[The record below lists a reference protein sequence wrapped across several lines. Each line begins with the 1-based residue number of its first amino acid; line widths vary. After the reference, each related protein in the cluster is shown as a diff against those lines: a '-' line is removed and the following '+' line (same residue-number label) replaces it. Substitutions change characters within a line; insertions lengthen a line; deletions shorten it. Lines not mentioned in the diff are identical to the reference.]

1 MAFLIGILDKS
12 ALFSKDQMD
21 CHTITTVVACNLM
34 VLLFRRNLPM
44 PDTPLKNNSDQQT
57 ERHFQA
63 LMLVIQDWAAA
74 DTAWVNAGTFF
85 SAGPDACN
93 TGTVLMFANVG
104 SVRILMVITLPLRR
118 MAPRMVDE
126 VETTMEAT
134 IISNHR
140 RSMSIIFPTILDQ
153 DLAMAAVGILI
164 QMDADNTVINL
175 LVAILLVMIPT
186 MDMGGM
192 AAEMEDQTDLMDRVD
207 QTGQVDLA
215 GLVIQMDQADQ
226 GGQGGQIA
234 TELAPGADA
243 NVDADLV
250 FLMTAFLAIVGIM
263 EHPLPRAAVL
273 WHSKVT
279 LPTR

>member
-85 SAGPDACN
+85 SADPDACN
-93 TGTVLMFANVG
+93 TGTALMFANVG

-164 QMDADNTVINL
+164 QMDADNTVTNL
-175 LVAILLVMIPT
+175 LVVILLAMIPT

-192 AAEMEDQTDLMDRVD
+192 AAEMEDQTDLMDR
-207 QTGQVDLA
+207 VDLA

-250 FLMTAFLAIVGIM
+250 FLMTASLAIVGIM

>member
-12 ALFSKDQMD
+12 ALFNKDQMD

-44 PDTPLKNNSDQQT
+44 PGTPLKNNSDQQT

-85 SAGPDACN
+85 SADPDACN

-104 SVRILMVITLPLRR
+104 SVRILMVITLHLRR

-126 VETTMEAT
+126 VEATMEAT

-153 DLAMAAVGILI
+153 DLAMAEVGILI
-164 QMDADNTVINL
+164 QMDADNMVTNL

-186 MDMGGM
+186 M
-192 AAEMEDQTDLMDRVD
+192 EMEDQTDLMDRVD

-263 EHPLPRAAVL
+263 EHPLPRAAGL

>member
-12 ALFSKDQMD
+12 ALFNKDQMD
-21 CHTITTVVACNLM
+21 CHTITTMVACNLM
-34 VLLFRRNLPM
+34 VLLFRRNLQM
-44 PDTPLKNNSDQQT
+44 PDTLLKNNSDQRI

-85 SAGPDACN
+85 SADPDACN

-104 SVRILMVITLPLRR
+104 SVRILLVITLPLRR

-126 VETTMEAT
+126 VETTMEVT

-140 RSMSIIFPTILDQ
+140 RSMSIIFPTTLDQ
-153 DLAMAAVGILI
+153 DLAMAEVGILI
-164 QMDADNTVINL
+164 QMDADNMVINL
-175 LVAILLVMIPT
+175 LAEILPTIPT
-186 MDMGGM
+186 MVMEGM
-192 AAEMEDQTDLMDRVD
+192 VVEMVDQVDLM
-207 QTGQVDLA
+207 GQMDLMDLA
-215 GLVIQMDQADQ
+215 GLAIQMGRADQ
-226 GGQGGQIA
+226 GGQGGQTA

-250 FLMTAFLAIVGIM
+250 FPMTAFLAIVGIM

-273 WHSKVT
+273 WHNKVT

>member
-1 MAFLIGILDKS
+1 
-12 ALFSKDQMD
+12 
-21 CHTITTVVACNLM
+21 
-34 VLLFRRNLPM
+34 
-44 PDTPLKNNSDQQT
+44 
-57 ERHFQA
+57 
-63 LMLVIQDWAAA
+63 
-74 DTAWVNAGTFF
+74 
-85 SAGPDACN
+85 
-93 TGTVLMFANVG
+93 
-104 SVRILMVITLPLRR
+104 

-134 IISNHR
+134 IVSNHR
-140 RSMSIIFPTILDQ
+140 RSTSIIFPTTTLDQ
-153 DLAMAAVGILI
+153 DLAMAEVGILI
-164 QMDADNTVINL
+164 QMDADNMVINL

-192 AAEMEDQTDLMDRVD
+192 AAEMEDQTDPMDQVD

-263 EHPLPRAAVL
+263 EHQLSRAAVL

>member
-1 MAFLIGILDKS
+1 MAFLIGIRDKS
-12 ALFSKDQMD
+12 ALFNKDQMD
-21 CHTITTVVACNLM
+21 CHTITTMVACNLM

-44 PDTPLKNNSDQQT
+44 PDTLLKNNSDQQT

-63 LMLVIQDWAAA
+63 LMLVILDWAAA

-85 SAGPDACN
+85 NADPDACS
-93 TGTVLMFANVG
+93 TGIVLMFASVG

-118 MAPRMVDE
+118 MALRMVDE

-140 RSMSIIFPTILDQ
+140 RSMSIIFPTTLDQ
-153 DLAMAAVGILI
+153 DLAMAAVGTLI
-164 QMDADNTVINL
+164 QMDADNTVTNL
-175 LVAILLVMIPT
+175 LVVILLVTIPT
-186 MDMGGM
+186 MDMEGM
-192 AAEMEDQTDLMDRVD
+192 AVEVDRMDQTD
-207 QTGQVDLA
+207 QVDLA
-215 GLVIQMDQADQ
+215 GLAIQIGQADQ

-234 TELAPGADA
+234 TELVPGTDA

-263 EHPLPRAAVL
+263 EHPLPRTAVL